1 MTNKIDPSTLS
12 GTELLLRLK
21 YAQDT
26 LATSSPEALQG
37 AALDGALPVY
47 KDVIKA
53 SQNETGSDA
62 EMLLLQERARK
73 LVEAVKQAQKNKGT
87 Q

>member
-21 YAQDT
+21 YAKDT
-26 LATSSPEALQG
+26 LATSSPEALQEVV
-37 AALDGALPVY
+37 LDEALPVY
-47 KDVIKA
+47 EDAIKV
-53 SQNETGSDA
+53 SQGEAGSYA